1 MTTLHLTEEQLRVV
15 QQALD
20 LYSRVGI
27 GQFERIKYH
36 PTFVQHLTNQ
46 LTDKNGR
53 IDFTRYHEIGDEADE
68 KLMEARNI
76 LIQEDLHPNT
86 SWGIFNEKGDESC
99 RVAYDI
105 IQVIRHE
112 FWKANPN
119 RSELTVDA
127 GVNLQTE
134 DGDKIK
140 CELNRTDALNTITFN
155 GLEYKEVRS
164 KTSRIW
170 LDRNLGAKRVAES
183 SDDSEA
189 YGNYYTFDE
198 IDFPDGY
205 RLPTE
210 EEWEA
215 ELKSWESKNSEGA
228 FKSPL
233 KLPASG
239 YRDNSSG
246 DPFYVGSNGCY
257 WLGSVSNARYLDF
270 CGSFAVLFSY
280 IRANGL
286 AVRLIKE

>member
-1 MTTLHLTEEQLRVV
+1 MTTLHLTEDQLRLV

-27 GQFERIKYH
+27 GQFDHIKYH
-36 PTFVQHLTNQ
+36 PTFVQHLSNK

-53 IDFTRYHEIGDEADE
+53 IDFIRYHEIGDEADE

-127 GVNLQTE
+127 GVNVRTE
-134 DGDKIK
+134 DGYKIK
-140 CELNRTDALNTITFN
+140 CELNRTDELNTITIN

-164 KTSRIW
+164 KTGRIW
-170 LDRNLGAKRVAES
+170 LDRNLGANRVARS
-183 SDDSEA
+183 INDSESF
-189 YGNYYTFDE
+189 GNYYTFDE
-198 IDFPDGY
+198 IECPKGY

-210 EEWEA
+210 EEWES
-215 ELKSWESKNSEGA
+215 EIKSWESKNSKGA
-228 FKSPL
+228 FNSPL
-233 KLPASG
+233 KLPVSG
-239 YRDNSSG
+239 YRSNSSG
-246 DPFYVGSNGCY
+246 DN
-257 WLGSVSNARYLDF
+257 RYLYF
-270 CGSFAVLFSY
+270 NSSY
-280 IRANGL
+280 ADLYTSCRDYGC